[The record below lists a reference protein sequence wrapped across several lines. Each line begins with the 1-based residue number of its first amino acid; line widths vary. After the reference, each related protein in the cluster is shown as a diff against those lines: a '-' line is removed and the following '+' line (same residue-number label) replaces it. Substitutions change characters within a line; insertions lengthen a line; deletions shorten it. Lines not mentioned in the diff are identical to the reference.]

1 MAELHLHW
9 QLNDGPHDVRIT
21 DAAPA
26 VIGRLAENDVPLL
39 FDERVSRRHALVR
52 RRGEG
57 FMVSD
62 LTEGKNPIVLNNAR
76 ITTETLLS
84 TGDVLTLGGTALTVG
99 EIKGVAP
106 MNGPTLTLTWTHAG
120 KTYTETIRGGD
131 PATIG
136 RDETATVQVEEE
148 TVSRAHVQI
157 SERGGRFAISDLTQG
172 RNPVRMNDVLL
183 SSERYLN
190 AGDVI
195 RLGRGDVEVC
205 VVAVNSDMAHA
216 IPQGVRLV
224 TCVTCHRRVDAA
236 ASYLPLVRHL
246 ARCRLYAAVTAAVP
260 ALQHGYRSIGTAID
274 VHADAMYRERGS
286 ACP

>member
-9 QLNDGPHDVRIT
+9 HLSDGPHDARIT

-26 VIGRLAENDVPLL
+26 VIGRLATNDVPLMS
-39 FDERVSRRHALVR
+39 DERVSRRHALVR

-62 LTEGKNPIVLNNAR
+62 LTSGTNPIILNSAR
-76 ITTETLLS
+76 ITRESLLS
-84 TGDVLTLGGTALTVG
+84 RGDILTLGGIALTVAD
-99 EIKGVAP
+99 IKGIAP
-106 MNGPTLTLTWTHAG
+106 MDGPTLTLTWTHG
-120 KTYTETIRGGD
+120 GTTYTETIRGGD
-131 PATIG
+131 PAIIG
-136 RDETATVQVEEE
+136 RDETATVQVDEQ

-183 SSERYLN
+183 STERYLN

-205 VVAVNSDMAHA
+205 VVAVNTDSARA

-224 TCVTCHRRVDAA
+224 TCVTCHRRVDGRLLICPWCGTSLDV
-236 ASYLPLVRHL
+236 ASTQL
-246 ARCRLYAAVTAAVP
+246 
-260 ALQHGYRSIGTAID
+260 
-274 VHADAMYRERGS
+274 
-286 ACP
+286 